1 MQNVDQTDIAILKA
15 LIKNARAS
23 YREIAQQIGV
33 AVGTVQH
40 RIHKLEEKG
49 ILQGFRPV
57 IDYGKL
63 GYDVAAIIALETPR
77 GITEELEEKLA
88 KNPHVNS
95 IYHTAGDVD
104 IFIRVKFKH
113 TDELHEFLQTELP
126 DKYVK
131 KSKTYIIMDKKRAY
145 GKLIMK

>member
-1 MQNVDQTDIAILKA
+1 MKNVDKTDLAILRA
-15 LIKNARAS
+15 LMKNARAS
-23 YREIAQQIGV
+23 YREVASQIGV

-40 RIHKLEEKG
+40 RMQKLEKKG
-49 ILQGFRPV
+49 ILKGFRPV
-57 IDYGKL
+57 IDYSKL
-63 GYDVAAIIALETPR
+63 GYEVAAIISLETPR
-77 GITEELEEKLA
+77 GLNEELEEKLA

-113 TDELHEFLQTELP
+113 TDELHQFLQTELT

-145 GKLIMK
+145 GKLMME

>member
-1 MQNVDQTDIAILKA
+1 MENIDKTDLAILKT

-23 YREIAQQIGV
+23 YREIASEIGV
-33 AVGTVQH
+33 AVGTVQN
-40 RIHKLEEKG
+40 RMHKLEEKG
-49 ILQGFRPV
+49 ILNGFRPV
-57 IDYGKL
+57 IDYSKL
-63 GYDVAAIIALETPR
+63 GYGVAAIIALETPR
-77 GITEELEEKLA
+77 GIIKEFEEKLS

-104 IFIRVKFKH
+104 IFIRVKFKNTADLH
-113 TDELHEFLQTELP
+113 DFLQKELTDE
-126 DKYVK
+126 YVK